1 MAVIIPS
8 VLSYSLEF
16 TVHEQSSRSIS
27 DNYWI
32 GITGLPLAYK
42 MPLCL
47 FEKGTPLLLYCE
59 KCHKNKFTISVM

>member
-8 VLSYSLEF
+8 ILSYSLEF
-16 TVHEQSSRSIS
+16 TVYGQSSRSIT
-27 DNYWI
+27 DNYCI

-47 FEKGTPLLLYCE
+47 FEKHP
-59 KCHKNKFTISVM
+59 FTAM